1 MHQADMHIASVKGG
15 PHQSPGHG
23 YPLVTKATM
32 DCCATPTSTV
42 AVGYT
47 DEGVV
52 PHSTAKLVPLSSE
65 ARVPIDPSV
74 PCGVGAR

>member
-15 PHQSPGHG
+15 PDQSLGHG
-23 YPLVTKATM
+23 NPLVTKATM

-42 AVGYT
+42 AMGYT

-52 PHSTAKLVPLSSE
+52 PHSTAKLSYQHSLVLT
-65 ARVPIDPSV
+65 IHQQI
-74 PCGVGAR
+74 

>member
-1 MHQADMHIASVKGG
+1 MKSLPTIET
-15 PHQSPGHG
+15 HG
-23 YPLVTKATM
+23 ALVTKATT
-32 DCCATPTSTV
+32 DCCATPTSSV

-65 ARVPIDPSV
+65 ARVPY
-74 PCGVGAR
+74 